1 MEYLLTVSGFL
12 MALIAGVFLS
22 FSDFVMRGLVQA
34 PDGQGAA
41 GMVGLNRTVYRS
53 AFMALLM
60 GFVPGSLALAVLA
73 LWQLDGATQIAVL
86 AGAAAYLLGVMAVTG
101 LGNVPMNT
109 RLDALSRSPEGVSGY
124 WPAYA
129 PRWTRLNH
137 LRVAGSGV
145 AAAAWLA
152 AAQLA

>member
-1 MEYLLTVSGFL
+1 MDYLLTVSGLL
-12 MALIAGVFLS
+12 MALVAGVFLS

-60 GFVPGSLALAVLA
+60 GFVPGSLALSVLA
-73 LWQLDGATQIAVL
+73 LWHLDGVALIAVL
-86 AGAAAYLLGVMAVTG
+86 AGAGIYILGVMAVTG

-129 PRWTRLNH
+129 LRWTRLNH
-137 LRVAGSGV
+137 LRVAASGFT
-145 AAAAWLA
+145 AAAWLA
-152 AAQLA
+152 AAQLV